1 MDLRLPI
8 GTETRESYIDEL
20 DAPMNEVSNGKKD
33 AGEDLASTVLYE
45 VIDQH
50 IAKIT
55 LNRPHRRNAIR
66 TPEMNEL
73 LAGAFNRAQDDD
85 EIKVVILAGAGKDF
99 CSGEDTK
106 KMPVEAFGLK
116 KGGRLGQSK
125 RMRGIRKLMNTTLE
139 GTIWG
144 DKIVIVAAQ
153 GAVLGQGFAFAMT
166 ADILILS
173 DDAYLARVQSR
184 IGFAGFETQLPM
196 TLLRLGLNRGMEV
209 LLTGRKIRAQ
219 ELKEWGVAN
228 SVVPI
233 EKLEDESLRYA
244 RAVAAHST
252 DNLML
257 GKRALQQFLHGLG
270 VSAFINF
277 ASVAHPLF
285 SNVVWREDEFNFLK
299 ERDRLGSREAS
310 RQLNKVWEDLGFD

>member
-1 MDLRLPI
+1 MDNR
-8 GTETRESYIDEL
+8 
-20 DAPMNEVSNGKKD
+20 ANMNKTSSH
-33 AGEDLASTVLYE
+33 AAEDFSQSILYE
-45 VIDQH
+45 VIDDH
-50 IAKIT
+50 IARIT
-55 LNRPHRRNAIR
+55 LNRPHRKNSIV
-66 TPEMNEL
+66 TPEMNDML
-73 LAGAFNRAQDDD
+73 SAALTRAQDDD
-85 EIKVVILAGAGKDF
+85 EVKVVILAGNGSDF

-106 KMPVEAFGLK
+106 KMPIEAFGLK

-125 RMRGIRKLMNTTLE
+125 RMRGIRKLLNSTLE

-153 GAVLGQGFAFAMT
+153 GAVLGQGFSFAMT
-166 ADILILS
+166 ADLLILS
-173 DDAYLARVQSR
+173 EDAYVARRQSR

-196 TLLRLGLNRGMEV
+196 TLLRLGLNRGMEI
-209 LLTGRKIRAQ
+209 LLTGRKMTAQ

-228 SVVPI
+228 SVVPRD
-233 EKLEDESLRYA
+233 KLQTEALRYA

-257 GKRALQQFLHGLG
+257 GKRALHQYLHGLG

-285 SNVVWREDEFNFLK
+285 SNMVWRDDEINFLR
-299 ERDRLGSREAS
+299 ERDRVGSREAM
-310 RQLNKVWEDLGFD
+310 RNINKVWEDLGFD

>member
-1 MDLRLPI
+1 MNNIPDN
-8 GTETRESYIDEL
+8 TE
-20 DAPMNEVSNGKKD
+20 
-33 AGEDLASTVLYE
+33 EDLSQSILYE
-45 VIDQH
+45 VIDGH
-50 IAKIT
+50 IARIT
-55 LNRPHRRNAIR
+55 LNRPHRKNAIV
-66 TPEMNEL
+66 TPDMNDM
-73 LAGAFNRAQDDD
+73 LAQAFAKAQDDD
-85 EIKVVILAGAGKDF
+85 EIKVIILAGNGSDF

-125 RMRGIRKLMNTTLE
+125 RMRGIRKLLDSTLT

-144 DKIVIVAAQ
+144 DKVVILAAQ
-153 GAVLGQGFAFAMT
+153 GAVLGQGFSFAMT

-173 DDAYLARVQSR
+173 EDAYVARRQSR

-196 TLLRLGLNRGMEV
+196 TMLRLGLNRGMEI
-209 LLTGRKIRAQ
+209 LLTGRKMSAQ

-228 SVVPI
+228 SVVPR

-257 GKRALQQFLHGLG
+257 GKRALQQYFHGLG
-270 VSAFINF
+270 IGAFLNF
-277 ASVAHPLF
+277 ATVGHPLF
-285 SNVVWREDEFNFLK
+285 SNVVWREDEINFLR
-299 ERDRLGSREAS
+299 ERDRVGG
-310 RQLNKVWEDLGFD
+310 RQAMKNLNQVWDDLGFD